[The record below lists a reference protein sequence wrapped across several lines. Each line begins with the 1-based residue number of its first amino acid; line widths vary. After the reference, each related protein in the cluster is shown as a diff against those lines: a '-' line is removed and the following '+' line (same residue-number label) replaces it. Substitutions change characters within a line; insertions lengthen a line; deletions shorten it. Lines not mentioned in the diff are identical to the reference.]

1 LKYSPFTT
9 VEKTAT
15 IVRNKL
21 NIFEDIDGIEFVRKE
36 SNKQPLI
43 KIKKSWKNEG
53 NEKIHKNQ
61 RKISNPQ
68 ILGV

>member
-36 SNKQPLI
+36 SNKQQATSDQNKEIL
-43 KIKKSWKNEG
+43 
-53 NEKIHKNQ
+53 EK
-61 RKISNPQ
+61 
-68 ILGV
+68 